1 MVHEPEKSDPS
12 TVALK
17 PANNPNG
24 LGAES
29 VERREG
35 AEGNTNKD
43 RMRRTPSR
51 VSMSS
56 GLERVRERAKAEKKE
71 RFTALLHHVDVDL
84 LRAAFSRLKRD
95 AAPGVDGLTWRQ
107 YEQNLEVNLVDLH
120 ARVHR
125 GAYRAQPSR
134 RKFIPKEDG
143 RERPLGIASLEDK
156 IVQRA
161 VVEVFNAI
169 YEEDFLGFSYG
180 FRPGRGQHDALDA
193 LAVGITQTKVNWIV
207 DIDVRSFFDTV
218 SHEWLIRSVE
228 HRIADGRMIRLIRK
242 WLKAGVMDDGEWSS
256 SEAGT
261 PQGAV
266 ISPLLSNVYLHFL
279 LDLWFEKKIK
289 PACRG
294 EAYLVRFADDFV
306 ATFQY
311 REDVDRFQRQVR
323 ERFAEF
329 GLELAEEKTRGILFG
344 RFAAIT
350 RLRYGQ
356 GRPETF
362 EFLGFKHVC
371 GVDRSGRFA
380 LFRIPSVKSCR
391 KFLIRTREWIFEH
404 RHWRRWEQQQH
415 LTRMLR
421 GFYQYF
427 ALHHCERKLS
437 WVRQQVQRQWISALN
452 RRGQRRKTNWTR
464 LRACPWFELPWAE
477 NLHPMV

>member
-1 MVHEPEKSDPS
+1 MS
-12 TVALK
+12 TQLSQIAK
-17 PANNPNG
+17 
-24 LGAES
+24 
-29 VERREG
+29 
-35 AEGNTNKD
+35 
-43 RMRRTPSR
+43 
-51 VSMSS
+51 
-56 GLERVRERAKAEKKE
+56 RAKLDRKA
-71 RFTALLHHVDVDL
+71 RFTSLAHLLTPEFL
-84 LRAAFSRLKRD
+84 KETWGKMNRRASG
-95 AAPGVDGLTWRQ
+95 GVDGLSAGQFEGELGTQ
-107 YEQNLEVNLVDLH
+107 IEAICAQLK
-120 ARVHR
+120 A
-125 GAYRAQPSR
+125 GSYRAPPVR
-134 RKFIPKEDG
+134 RVEIPKG
-143 RERPLGIASLEDK
+143 PGKVGTRPLGIPTVADRLL
-156 IVQRA
+156 QRA
-161 VVEVFNAI
+161 VARILEAVFEA
-169 YEEDFLGFSYG
+169 DFLDCSHG
-180 FRPGRGQHDALDA
+180 FRPDRNPHHALQA
-193 LAVGITQTKVNWIV
+193 LREQIVLKKVMQV
-207 DIDVRSFFDTV
+207 FEAD
-218 SHEWLIRSVE
+218 IRSYFTRINRQWLRKMVA
-228 HRIADGRMIRLIRK
+228 HRIADPVILSLIGK
-242 WLKAGVMDDGEWSS
+242 WLNAGAMKDGVVIYTE
-256 SEAGT
+256 EGT
-261 PQGAV
+261 PQGGP
-266 ISPLLSNVYLHFL
+266 ISPVLSNVYLHFL

-311 REDVDRFQRQVR
+311 REDVDRFQTKVR

-350 RLRYGQ
+350 RQRYGQ

-391 KFLIRTREWIFEH
+391 KFLTRTREWIFEH

-464 LRACPWFELPWAE
+464 LKDRAWFELPWAQ
-477 NLHPMV
+477 NPHPMV

>member
-1 MVHEPEKSDPS
+1 MS
-12 TVALK
+12 TQLSQIAK
-17 PANNPNG
+17 
-24 LGAES
+24 
-29 VERREG
+29 
-35 AEGNTNKD
+35 
-43 RMRRTPSR
+43 
-51 VSMSS
+51 
-56 GLERVRERAKAEKKE
+56 RAKLDRKA
-71 RFTALLHHVDVDL
+71 RFTSLAHLLTPEFL
-84 LRAAFSRLKRD
+84 KETWGKMNRRASG
-95 AAPGVDGLTWRQ
+95 GVDGLSAGQFEGELGTQ
-107 YEQNLEVNLVDLH
+107 IEAICAQLK
-120 ARVHR
+120 A
-125 GAYRAQPSR
+125 GSYRAPPVR
-134 RKFIPKEDG
+134 RVEIPKG
-143 RERPLGIASLEDK
+143 PGKVGTRPLGIPTVADRLL
-156 IVQRA
+156 QRA
-161 VVEVFNAI
+161 VARILEAVFEA
-169 YEEDFLGFSYG
+169 DFLDCSHG
-180 FRPGRGQHDALDA
+180 FRPDRNPHHALQA
-193 LAVGITQTKVNWIV
+193 LREQIVLKKVMQV
-207 DIDVRSFFDTV
+207 FEAD
-218 SHEWLIRSVE
+218 IRSYFTRINRQWLRKMVA
-228 HRIADGRMIRLIRK
+228 HRIADPVILSLIGK
-242 WLKAGVMDDGEWSS
+242 WLNAGAMKDGVVIHTE
-256 SEAGT
+256 EGT
-261 PQGAV
+261 PQGGP
-266 ISPLLSNVYLHFL
+266 ISPVLSNVYLHFL

-311 REDVDRFQRQVR
+311 REDVDRFQTKVR

-350 RLRYGQ
+350 RQRYGQ

-391 KFLIRTREWIFEH
+391 KFLTRTREWIFEH

-464 LRACPWFELPWAE
+464 LKDRAWFELPWAQ
-477 NLHPMV
+477 NPHPMV